1 MQVTMSDDELHKLRS
16 EVLRAISNLELELKL
31 EIQKVGQKSEL
42 RIQEANQK
50 ADQNREKITSVQ
62 GWLNKLAFAVLTAI
76 IMTVLNEVGV
86 L

>member
-62 GWLNKLAFAVLTAI
+62 GWLTKLAFAVLTAI

>member
-1 MQVTMSDDELHKLRS
+1 MSDDELHKLRS

-50 ADQNREKITSVQ
+50 ADQNREKIISVQ